1 MTGAAALDAVA
12 LFRLSLCCSLGLQ
25 VGLNNEV
32 VLADGVAQLELPSM
46 RTWR

>member
-12 LFRLSLCCSLGLQ
+12 LFRLSLCCSLWLQ

-32 VLADGVAQLELPSM
+32 ALADGVAEQPSV
-46 RTWR
+46 